1 LGADLNFDIP
11 LTSTILG
18 SISRVDDLHKRWGFG
33 SIVSDEKKF
42 RLAESAQL
50 QSVAAAA
57 RLSGMRR
64 SDDQIA
70 EILAGRLGT
79 AAEQR
84 LTRGYASGWQHRFAS
99 PNRPLGSTDLGRLNA
114 LVMDQPGGAAV
125 SDWRREPLV
134 REAFS
139 AEGQATGR
147 IYSTLPP
154 RSIDSHMGS
163 LIDQLNGELAH
174 PARHPIPAIAM
185 FVLGFLSASPFSAG
199 NGRTA
204 CLAAGHLLRRA
215 GYDHVGYSSLETQI
229 EDLREPFQESFDA
242 SQTQFWSGG
251 ATTEPWLSLFVELLD
266 RQRERLDVQLALEQQ
281 SDALPPLQAAILNVV
296 REHGMVSAGVLIEST
311 GANRNTLKDNL
322 RRLVDGGE
330 LERLGE
336 RRAAKYRLAPPK
348 APDPTSNL

>member
-1 LGADLNFDIP
+1 MDFDIP
-11 LTSTILG
+11 LTSEILG
-18 SISRVDDLHKRWGFG
+18 SIGRVDDLHKRWGDG

-42 RLAESAQL
+42 RLAETAQL
-50 QSVAAAA
+50 ESVASAA
-57 RLSGMRR
+57 RLSGIKR

-70 EILAGRLGT
+70 QILAGKLGT

-84 LTRGYASGWQHRFAS
+84 LSRGYADGWQHRFAS
-99 PNRPLGSTDLGRLNA
+99 PNRPLGSTDFGRLNA
-114 LVMDQPGGAAV
+114 LVMDQQDGTAV
-125 SDWRREPLV
+125 SSWREEPLV

-139 AEGQATGR
+139 SDGRATGR
-147 IYSTLPP
+147 VYSTLPP
-154 RSIDSHMGS
+154 RSLESHMNR
-163 LIDQLNGELAH
+163 LIDRLNAELAH

-229 EDLREPFQESFDA
+229 EDLREPFQASFDA
-242 SQTQFWSGG
+242 SQTRFWSGG
-251 ATTEPWLSLFVELLD
+251 ATTEPWLALFVELLD
-266 RQRERLDVQLALEQQ
+266 RQRERLDVQLALEQR

-296 REHGMVSAGVLIEST
+296 REHGMVSAGLLIDST

-322 RRLVDGGE
+322 RRLVDRGA

-336 RRAAKYRLAPPK
+336 RRAAKYRLPPPK
-348 APDPTSNL
+348 APDPGTTLG